1 MNPTYICSICG
12 QSTFDV
18 DVDYLSGYDHLS
30 CVLEKSLNMKKVQ
43 IENWGIL
50 DGQRFHTLGCELVIQ
65 DCSIKEKCYEA
76 WVYQT
81 KITPSEPLMRIDL
94 WFDYEI
100 GIKVFPPAQFTNPPI
115 SLYRNIT
122 KEHVK
127 NSSIFLATICEMMA
141 GDKNVRNIL
150 TFYR

>member
-1 MNPTYICSICG
+1 MNPKYICSICG
-12 QSTFDV
+12 QSTYDV
-18 DVDYLSGYDHLS
+18 DVDYLSGFDHLS
-30 CVLEKSLNMKKVQ
+30 CVLEKSLKLRKIQ
-43 IENWGIL
+43 IENWGKL
-50 DGQRFHTLGCELVIQ
+50 NGQTFHTMGCELIIQ

-76 WVYQT
+76 WIYQT
-81 KITPSEPLMRIDL
+81 RVTPSEALMRVDL

-127 NSSIFLATICEMMA
+127 NPSIFLATICEMMA
-141 GDKNVRNIL
+141 QDTNTRNIL
-150 TFYR
+150 TFFR

>member
-12 QSTFDV
+12 QSTYDV
-18 DVDYLSGYDHLS
+18 DIDYLIGFDHLS
-30 CVLEKSLNMKKVQ
+30 CVLEKSLKMNKIV
-43 IENWGIL
+43 IENWGKL
-50 DGQRFHTLGCELVIQ
+50 NGQIFHTLGCELIIQ

-81 KITPSEPLMRIDL
+81 KVTPSEALMRVDL

-100 GIKVFPPAQFTNPPI
+100 GLKVLPPDTFPYSPI
-115 SLYRNIT
+115 NLYKNIT

-127 NSSIFLATICEMMA
+127 NPSIFLATICEMMA
-141 GDKNVRNIL
+141 GNKDVRNIL
-150 TFYR
+150 TFYS